1 MIMAFNKAVVLQAL
15 EICGWGLL
23 GIFAVT
29 AVIIGCIYLFNK
41 VFSMKKE
48 DVQGFFK
55 KFKKVSPQE
64 IEESVEED
72 VEE

>member
-1 MIMAFNKAVVLQAL
+1 MIMAFNKEVVLQAL
-15 EICGWGLL
+15 EVCGWGLL

-29 AVIIGCIYLFNK
+29 AVIICCIYLFNK

-48 DVQGFFK
+48 DYKAFFN
-55 KFKKVSPQE
+55 KFKKAKVE
-64 IEESVEED
+64 DVEVEED